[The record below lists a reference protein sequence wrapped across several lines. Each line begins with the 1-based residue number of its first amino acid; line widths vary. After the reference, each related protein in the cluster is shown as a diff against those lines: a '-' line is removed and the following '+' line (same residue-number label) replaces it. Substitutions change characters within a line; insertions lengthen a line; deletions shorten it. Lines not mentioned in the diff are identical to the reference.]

1 MFTFS
6 PIINEEAFMEK
17 SVWKNSKCVWFGMGI
32 FLMMLTLWPAVSQA
46 FEIEIDV
53 SPKVL
58 NLSSNGQVVTVHT
71 NIEYALVD
79 VSSLYLD
86 GVPISSWKSDDRGY
100 FVAKFMMDDIKSL
113 PLNIGEAN
121 IVKLVGLTTNGL
133 AFWGEEAIQ
142 VILNLPK
149 GK

>member
-1 MFTFS
+1 MK
-6 PIINEEAFMEK
+6 K
-17 SVWKNSKCVWFGMGI
+17 SVIKNRKVASVGMGI
-32 FLMMLTLWPAVSQA
+32 VLMMFVFWPAASYA

-71 NIEYALVD
+71 NIEYGLVD

-86 GVPISSWKSDDRGY
+86 GIPISSWKADDRGY

-149 GK
+149 KNNRQITGEP

>member
-1 MFTFS
+1 MKKTV
-6 PIINEEAFMEK
+6 MR
-17 SVWKNSKCVWFGMGI
+17 NSQVAWAGMGI
-32 FLMMLTLWPAVSQA
+32 FLMMLALWPAASDA

-71 NIEYALVD
+71 NIEYTLVD

-86 GVPISSWKSDDRGY
+86 GVPISSWKSDDCGY

-113 PLNIGEAN
+113 PLSIGEAN
-121 IVKLVGLTTNGL
+121 VVKLVGLTTNGL
-133 AFWGEEAIQ
+133 AFWGEQTIQ
-142 VILNLPK
+142 VIQNLPK